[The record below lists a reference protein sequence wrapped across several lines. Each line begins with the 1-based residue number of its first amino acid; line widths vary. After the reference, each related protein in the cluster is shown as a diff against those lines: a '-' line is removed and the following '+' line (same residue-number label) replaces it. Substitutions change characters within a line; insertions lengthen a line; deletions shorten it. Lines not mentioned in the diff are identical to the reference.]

1 MIRVDSIFSKN
12 QLPSNMVQMVSSSRA
27 LSKGFAGTCIRFSV
41 SPACVLSRQ
50 CCSQRYAV
58 RVFQDAGVKTALPV
72 PARLFRAYVHPRSS
86 DQCCFL
92 TQHSA
97 APPSDSVRQL
107 PGGLFGKDM
116 LYQPEH
122 RGIIFSKQDRF
133 RAEVRLKSKLRFVI
147 RRNRAAASGKFFYV
161 FRQALI

>member
-27 LSKGFAGTCIRFSV
+27 LSKGFAG
-41 SPACVLSRQ
+41 
-50 CCSQRYAV
+50 
-58 RVFQDAGVKTALPV
+58 VKTALPV
-72 PARLFRAYVHPRSS
+72 QACLFRAYVHPRSS

-92 TQHSA
+92 IQHSA

-122 RGIIFSKQDRF
+122 RGIIFSKQGRF
-133 RAEVRLKSKLRFVI
+133 RVEVRLKSRLRFVI
-147 RRNRAAASGKFFYV
+147 RRNRAAASGKFFYGPQCLH
-161 FRQALI
+161 REH